1 MQVWQEPKSLLAP
14 LLLQITELAANIGPT
29 YMYQVPTVFCTSEA
43 AIGILDGDGLF
54 CSGHDVKLHPS
65 SATGNQQHPCAGP
78 KPGQREKVCQ
88 MGDDT
93 LAVKDQDD

>member
-1 MQVWQEPKSLLAP
+1 MQVCQESRCLAAP
-14 LLLQITELAANIGPT
+14 LLLQITELAANLGPT

-65 SATGNQQHPCAGP
+65 SAT
-78 KPGQREKVCQ
+78 E
-88 MGDDT
+88 
-93 LAVKDQDD
+93 DQNFPAPVLSPDKGGRFARWVAIRWQ